1 MVWKKGNYCLT
12 LHPDYYRILVKI
24 NPNISRQPKTPLLD
38 IHSLLKKV
46 LEGDRFSLSQAI
58 TLIESSRTSDQA
70 LAMELIEKL
79 RTLPGTSFRIAI
91 SGAPGAGKST
101 FIEALGYYTIS
112 KGFKPAVLAI
122 DPSSQNTQ
130 GSILGDKMR
139 MEKLSLAEEAFIRPT
154 PSGDFTGG
162 TAKKTRESLL
172 LLEKAGYNPIFIETV
187 GVGQTET
194 AAHYMTDLFLL
205 LVAPGSG
212 DEIQGIK
219 KGIVEMADFIVIN
232 KMDGELALQAQVS
245 LQHYTNALH
254 INQREGQ
261 AKVPRICAV
270 SSVLPMGM
278 ETLWT
283 HIEQFFQESSG
294 SGEIEKKRRLQEL
307 DWFETEIRLGLLN
320 FLKKDPFMVKMYETC
335 REMVKNNEG
344 SAITSARVFFEKLG
358 KKMKNDI
365 Q

>member
-1 MVWKKGNYCLT
+1 M
-12 LHPDYYRILVKI
+12 VKI
-24 NPNISRQPKTPLLD
+24 NPNISRHPKTPVPD
-38 IHSLLKKV
+38 IQSLLQKV
-46 LEGDRFSLSQAI
+46 LEGDRYSLSQAI
-58 TLIESSRTSDQA
+58 TLIESSRPSDQLQA
-70 LAMELIEKL
+70 VQLIEKL
-79 RTLPGTSFRIAI
+79 RALPGKSFRIAV

-139 MEKLSLAEEAFIRPT
+139 MEKLSLSEEAFIRPT
-154 PSGDFTGG
+154 PAGDFTGG

-172 LLEKAGYNPIFIETV
+172 LLEKSGYNPIFIETV

-194 AAHYMTDLFLL
+194 AAHNMTDLFLL

-232 KMDGELALQAQVS
+232 KMDGELALQAQIT
-245 LQHYTNALH
+245 LQHYTNALQITH
-254 INQREGQ
+254 GERQ
-261 AKVPRICAV
+261 ATVPKVFAV
-270 SSVLPMGM
+270 SSVLPAGID
-278 ETLWT
+278 TLWSQ
-283 HIEQFFQESSG
+283 IEQFFQESSR
-294 SGEIEKKRRLQEL
+294 SGDIEKKRSLQET
-307 DWFETEIRLGLLN
+307 DWFEDEVRHGLLS
-320 FLKKDPFMVKMYETC
+320 FLKSDPNMIKIYETC
-335 REMVKNNEG
+335 REMVKQNEG
-344 SAITSARVFFEKLG
+344 SAITAAHVFFEKLG
-358 KKMKNDI
+358 KIMKDGT